1 LFSLTRSKRCS
12 RTGALTASASD
23 VCLLSSAGLGSDD
36 SSCIG
41 SSRHQPT
48 SNPEGNSGNATGRA
62 LAKSVIRDIRCHFLG
77 RLTTCFV
84 AQTPSSPLFKA
95 NFSESS
101 SCSQES
107 SSPSDSNSEGEGEE
121 EHFQDNQDFE
131 LVFIAPSS
139 KCFCPRESISGEG
152 KGRGGIDVS
161 ALIKKKKTVVTGGS
175 SRHTSNW
182 VGGSGNNI
190 LSKAKR
196 HKKRRVGDSASSVAR
211 GRTSCCC
218 CLLSR
223 KCICSGERQLGT
235 GDLKTHQV
243 EIDELNLPEKAKLL
257 STAPSTCNEPTA
269 DKLTK
274 NNCRLNNTSIA
285 TSVLKS
291 RELLQSYKSRRTRS
305 LERNHRHLVNIDP
318 SNKSYLQSIADSRL
332 AQTYDP
338 ASKVN
343 ASSRK
348 KNKKQREPSSMSNPS
363 LSGSASTTTVTNNN
377 SLIRYHP
384 DPTTALSAATKHNQP
399 GNPKSKTVKPLK
411 SSGNPP
417 QSVTGSLR
425 VEGVPTH
432 VRLELPASSS
442 SNPKST
448 TSNPSLSSSES
459 NSPPTSLQRRRHRN
473 RQSQSPTS
481 QSSSQSTRRQSKMS
495 NIGKPARGW
504 LHPDNL
510 LAQEGI
516 NYSVR
521 YVGCLEVQT
530 AMKALDF
537 ETRSLIAKECI
548 HIVCQAAETSGIG
561 GSSSPARKSDKK
573 ITRMLGTV
581 PTLDRSGSNVQLTIT
596 SLSLKLSQLDTG
608 NPIYEHDMPNISFA
622 SGGDTDTLD
631 YVAYVAKDKRGVRS
645 CFVLECKGGVA
656 QEVITTIGQAFEL
669 RFKEFLKR
677 TPNVHKPP
685 PLNLPTPHATSTATP
700 PAPMP
705 RSNRRPEVE
714 YYNDLPGKSPPDSSR
729 LQANQQRQNKG
740 TGCAM
745 GELIDFN
752 DPAPNSANNFDPR
765 HPEQFGNLEGDR
777 PSSPGAAGH
786 APLANLAFPPSAEP
800 GSTSHRD
807 PFDMSP
813 FAVHPPATVLS
824 TGGGSSEAAADLKSE
839 IWYHGPI
846 SRIDA
851 ETLLVNDGDFLVRE
865 SKGSRGQY
873 VLTGMQQNS
882 KKAFTSRRSRG
893 RGPDKG
899 SGF

>member
-1 LFSLTRSKRCS
+1 
-12 RTGALTASASD
+12 
-23 VCLLSSAGLGSDD
+23 
-36 SSCIG
+36 
-41 SSRHQPT
+41 
-48 SNPEGNSGNATGRA
+48 

-107 SSPSDSNSEGEGEE
+107 SSPSDSNSEGEGEG

-257 STAPSTCNEPTA
+257 STGPSTCNEPTTE
-269 DKLTK
+269 KLTK
-274 NNCRLNNTSIA
+274 NNCRLNNPSIA
-285 TSVLKS
+285 SSVLKS

-384 DPTTALSAATKHNQP
+384 DPTTALSAVTKHNQP
-399 GNPKSKTVKPLK
+399 GNPKTKTVKPLK

-417 QSVTGSLR
+417 QSVSGSLR

-442 SNPKST
+442 SNSKST
-448 TSNPSLSSSES
+448 TSNTSVSSSES
-459 NSPPTSLQRRRHRN
+459 NSPPTSLQRRSHRN
-473 RQSQSPTS
+473 RQKSPTS
-481 QSSSQSTRRQSKMS
+481 PSSQSTRRQSKMS

-685 PLNLPTPHATSTATP
+685 PLNLPNPATSTATP

-729 LQANQQRQNKG
+729 LQANQQRPNKG

-882 KKAFTSRRSRG
+882 KKHLLLVDPEGVVRTKDRAFDCVSHLINHHMNNGLPIISAESALRLRTPVQSANAQNQ
-893 RGPDKG
+893 
-899 SGF
+899 F